1 MKKVMK
7 AFTYKEKNDTEYCK
21 FIFDIEFKD
30 VKFYANNEGIITD
43 KKTLQ
48 KWVALRKTNKA
59 YENYQRCPQDKV
71 YVENEENSKLTF
83 KESKYVVGKIVD
95 VIVLEEITH
104 GTSYK
109 SNLKYF
115 YKTILLN
122 NEERILLS
130 STYEKDSLFLLTDK
144 EFKLI

>member
-43 KKTLQ
+43 KKTNPND
-48 KWVALRKTNKA
+48 KEITLRVSFG
-59 YENYQRCPQDKV
+59 ENKV

>member
-21 FIFDIEFKD
+21 FIFDIEFKNT
-30 VKFYANNEGIITD
+30 KFYVNNEGIITD
-43 KKTLQ
+43 KKSNPNDKEITLR
-48 KWVALRKTNKA
+48 VSFGENKA
-59 YENYQRCPQDKV
+59 Y
-71 YVENEENSKLTF
+71 VESEENSKLTF
-83 KESKYVVGKIVD
+83 KENKYVVGKIVD

>member
-30 VKFYANNEGIITD
+30 VKFYVDNEGIITD
-43 KKTLQ
+43 KKTNPND
-48 KWVALRKTNKA
+48 KEITLRVSFG
-59 YENYQRCPQDKV
+59 ENKV

-83 KESKYVVGKIVD
+83 KENKYVVGKIVD

>member
-43 KKTLQ
+43 KKTNPND
-48 KWVALRKTNKA
+48 KEITLRVSFG
-59 YENYQRCPQDKV
+59 ENKV

-83 KESKYVVGKIVD
+83 KENKYVVGKIVD

>member
-21 FIFDIEFKD
+21 FIFDIEFKNT
-30 VKFYANNEGIITD
+30 KFYVNNEGIITD
-43 KKTLQ
+43 T
-48 KWVALRKTNKA
+48 KTNPNDKEITLRVSFG
-59 YENYQRCPQDKV
+59 ENKV
-71 YVENEENSKLTF
+71 YVESEENSKLTF
-83 KESKYVVGKIVD
+83 KENKYVVGKIVD

>member
-1 MKKVMK
+1 MKKVMN

-21 FIFDIEFKD
+21 FIFDIEFKNT
-30 VKFYANNEGIITD
+30 KFYVNNEGIITD
-43 KKTLQ
+43 KKTNPND
-48 KWVALRKTNKA
+48 KEITLRVSFG
-59 YENYQRCPQDKV
+59 ENKV
-71 YVENEENSKLTF
+71 YVESEENSKLTF
-83 KESKYVVGKIVD
+83 KENKYVVGKIVD

>member
-1 MKKVMK
+1 MKKVMN

-21 FIFDIEFKD
+21 FIFDIEFKNT
-30 VKFYANNEGIITD
+30 KFYVNNEGIITD
-43 KKTLQ
+43 KKTNPND
-48 KWVALRKTNKA
+48 KEITLRVSFG
-59 YENYQRCPQDKV
+59 ENKV
-71 YVENEENSKLTF
+71 YVESEENSKLTF
-83 KESKYVVGKIVD
+83 KENKYVVGKIVD

-122 NEERILLS
+122 NEKRILLS

>member
-7 AFTYKEKNDTEYCK
+7 TFTYKEKNDTEYCK

-30 VKFYANNEGIITD
+30 VKFYVDNEGIITD
-43 KKTLQ
+43 KKTNPND
-48 KWVALRKTNKA
+48 KEITLRVSFG
-59 YENYQRCPQDKV
+59 ENKV

>member
-30 VKFYANNEGIITD
+30 VKFYVDNEGIITD
-43 KKTLQ
+43 KKTNPND
-48 KWVALRKTNKA
+48 KEITLRVSFG
-59 YENYQRCPQDKV
+59 ENKV

-144 EFKLI
+144 EFKLM

>member
-30 VKFYANNEGIITD
+30 VKFYANNEGTTTD
-43 KKTLQ
+43 KKTNPND
-48 KWVALRKTNKA
+48 KEITLRVSFG
-59 YENYQRCPQDKV
+59 ENKV

>member
-43 KKTLQ
+43 KKTNPND
-48 KWVALRKTNKA
+48 KEITLRVSFG
-59 YENYQRCPQDKV
+59 ENKV

-144 EFKLI
+144 EFK

>member
-30 VKFYANNEGIITD
+30 VEFYVDNEGIITD
-43 KKTLQ
+43 KKTNPND
-48 KWVALRKTNKA
+48 KEITLRVSFG
-59 YENYQRCPQDKV
+59 ENKV

>member
-1 MKKVMK
+1 MKKVMN

-21 FIFDIEFKD
+21 FIFDIEFKNT
-30 VKFYANNEGIITD
+30 KFYVNNEGIITD
-43 KKTLQ
+43 KKTNPND
-48 KWVALRKTNKA
+48 KEITLRVSFG
-59 YENYQRCPQDKV
+59 ENKV
-71 YVENEENSKLTF
+71 YVESEKNSKLTF
-83 KESKYVVGKIVD
+83 KENKYVVGKIVD

>member
-1 MKKVMK
+1 MKKVMN

-30 VKFYANNEGIITD
+30 TKFYVNNEGIITD
-43 KKTLQ
+43 KKTNPND
-48 KWVALRKTNKA
+48 KEITLRVSFG
-59 YENYQRCPQDKV
+59 ENKV
-71 YVENEENSKLTF
+71 YVESEENSKLTF
-83 KESKYVVGKIVD
+83 KENKYVVGKIVD

>member
-30 VKFYANNEGIITD
+30 VKFYVDNEGIITD
-43 KKTLQ
+43 KKTNPND
-48 KWVALRKTNKA
+48 KEITLRVSFG
-59 YENYQRCPQDKV
+59 ENKV

-130 STYEKDSLFLLTDK
+130 STYEKDFLFLLTDK

>member
-30 VKFYANNEGIITD
+30 VKFYVDNEGIITD
-43 KKTLQ
+43 KKTNPND
-48 KWVALRKTNKA
+48 KEITLRVSFG
-59 YENYQRCPQDKV
+59 ENKV
-71 YVENEENSKLTF
+71 YVESEENSKLTF
-83 KESKYVVGKIVD
+83 KENKYVVGKIVD

>member
-43 KKTLQ
+43 KKTNPND
-48 KWVALRKTNKA
+48 KEITLRVSFG
-59 YENYQRCPQDKV
+59 ENKV

-95 VIVLEEITH
+95 IIVLEEITH

>member
-21 FIFDIEFKD
+21 FIFDIEFKNT
-30 VKFYANNEGIITD
+30 KFYVNNEGIITD
-43 KKTLQ
+43 KKTNPND
-48 KWVALRKTNKA
+48 KEITLRVSFG
-59 YENYQRCPQDKV
+59 ENKV

>member
-1 MKKVMK
+1 MKKVMN

-21 FIFDIEFKD
+21 FIFDIEFKNT
-30 VKFYANNEGIITD
+30 KFYVNNEGIITD
-43 KKTLQ
+43 KKTNPND
-48 KWVALRKTNKA
+48 KEITLRVSFG
-59 YENYQRCPQDKV
+59 ENKV

>member
-30 VKFYANNEGIITD
+30 VKFYVDNEGIITD
-43 KKTLQ
+43 KKTNPND
-48 KWVALRKTNKA
+48 KEITLRVSFG
-59 YENYQRCPQDKV
+59 ENKV

-109 SNLKYF
+109 ANLKYF

>member
-7 AFTYKEKNDTEYCK
+7 AFTYKEKNDTEYCE

-43 KKTLQ
+43 KKTNPND
-48 KWVALRKTNKA
+48 KEITLRVSFG
-59 YENYQRCPQDKV
+59 ENKV

>member
-43 KKTLQ
+43 KKTNPND
-48 KWVALRKTNKA
+48 KEITLRVSFG
-59 YENYQRCPQDKV
+59 ENKV
-71 YVENEENSKLTF
+71 YVENEKNSKLTF
-83 KESKYVVGKIVD
+83 KESKFVVGKIVD

>member
-21 FIFDIEFKD
+21 FIFDIEFKNT
-30 VKFYANNEGIITD
+30 KFYVNNEGIITD
-43 KKTLQ
+43 KKTNPND
-48 KWVALRKTNKA
+48 KEITLRVSFG
-59 YENYQRCPQDKV
+59 ENKV
-71 YVENEENSKLTF
+71 YVESEENSKLTF
-83 KESKYVVGKIVD
+83 KENKYVVGKIVD

>member
-43 KKTLQ
+43 KKTNPND
-48 KWVALRKTNKA
+48 KEITLRVSFG
-59 YENYQRCPQDKV
+59 ENKV

-95 VIVLEEITH
+95 VIVLEEIT
-104 GTSYK
+104 
-109 SNLKYF
+109 YF

>member
-21 FIFDIEFKD
+21 FIFDIEFKNT
-30 VKFYANNEGIITD
+30 KFYVNNEGIITD
-43 KKTLQ
+43 KKTNPND
-48 KWVALRKTNKA
+48 KEITLRVSFGENKA
-59 YENYQRCPQDKV
+59 Y
-71 YVENEENSKLTF
+71 VESEENSKLTF
-83 KESKYVVGKIVD
+83 KENKYVVGKIVD

>member
-30 VKFYANNEGIITD
+30 VKFYVDNEGIITD
-43 KKTLQ
+43 KKTNPND
-48 KWVALRKTNKA
+48 KEITLRVSFG
-59 YENYQRCPQDKV
+59 ENKV
-71 YVENEENSKLTF
+71 YVENEENSNLTF

>member
-7 AFTYKEKNDTEYCK
+7 AFTYKEKNDTENCK

-30 VKFYANNEGIITD
+30 VKFYVDNEGIITD
-43 KKTLQ
+43 KKTNPND
-48 KWVALRKTNKA
+48 KEITLRVSFG
-59 YENYQRCPQDKV
+59 ENKV

>member
-30 VKFYANNEGIITD
+30 VKFYVDNEGIITD
-43 KKTLQ
+43 KKTNPND
-48 KWVALRKTNKA
+48 KEITLRVSFG
-59 YENYQRCPQDKV
+59 ENKV

>member
-1 MKKVMK
+1 MKKVMN

-43 KKTLQ
+43 KKTNPND
-48 KWVALRKTNKA
+48 KEITLRVSFG
-59 YENYQRCPQDKV
+59 ENKV

>member
-30 VKFYANNEGIITD
+30 VKFYVDNEGIITD
-43 KKTLQ
+43 KKTNPND
-48 KWVALRKTNKA
+48 KEITLRVSFG
-59 YENYQRCPQDKV
+59 ENKV

-104 GTSYK
+104 STSYK

>member
-1 MKKVMK
+1 MKKVMN

-21 FIFDIEFKD
+21 FIFDIEFKNT
-30 VKFYANNEGIITD
+30 KFYVNNEGIITD
-43 KKTLQ
+43 KKTNPND
-48 KWVALRKTNKA
+48 KEITLRVSFG
-59 YENYQRCPQDKV
+59 ENKV
-71 YVENEENSKLTF
+71 YVQSEENSKLSF
-83 KESKYVVGKIVD
+83 KENKYVVGKIVD

>member
-1 MKKVMK
+1 MMKKVMK

-21 FIFDIEFKD
+21 FIFDIEFKNT
-30 VKFYANNEGIITD
+30 KFYVNNEGIITD
-43 KKTLQ
+43 KKSNPNDKEITLR
-48 KWVALRKTNKA
+48 VSFG
-59 YENYQRCPQDKV
+59 ENKV
-71 YVENEENSKLTF
+71 YVESEENSKLTF
-83 KESKYVVGKIVD
+83 KENKYVVGKIVD

>member
-21 FIFDIEFKD
+21 FIFDIEFKNT
-30 VKFYANNEGIITD
+30 KFYANNEGIITD
-43 KKTLQ
+43 KKTNPND
-48 KWVALRKTNKA
+48 KEITLRVSFG
-59 YENYQRCPQDKV
+59 ENKV
-71 YVENEENSKLTF
+71 YVESEENSKLTF

>member
-21 FIFDIEFKD
+21 FIFDIEFKNT
-30 VKFYANNEGIITD
+30 KFYVNNEGIITD
-43 KKTLQ
+43 KKTNPND
-48 KWVALRKTNKA
+48 KEITLRVSFG
-59 YENYQRCPQDKV
+59 ENKV

-104 GTSYK
+104 GTSCK

>member
-43 KKTLQ
+43 KKTNPND
-48 KWVALRKTNKA
+48 KEITLRVSFG
-59 YENYQRCPQDKV
+59 ENKV
-71 YVENEENSKLTF
+71 YVESEENSKLTF
-83 KESKYVVGKIVD
+83 KENKYVVGKIVD

>member
-1 MKKVMK
+1 MKKVMN

-21 FIFDIEFKD
+21 FIFDIEFKNT
-30 VKFYANNEGIITD
+30 KFYANNEGIITD
-43 KKTLQ
+43 KKTNPND
-48 KWVALRKTNKA
+48 KEITLRVSFG
-59 YENYQRCPQDKV
+59 ENKV
-71 YVENEENSKLTF
+71 YVESEENSKLTF

>member
-30 VKFYANNEGIITD
+30 VKFYVDNERIITD
-43 KKTLQ
+43 KKTNPND
-48 KWVALRKTNKA
+48 KEITLRVSFG
-59 YENYQRCPQDKV
+59 ENKV